1 MYYSNEKIPAEQ
13 KELER
18 KLLWKSKTLYKGL
31 VLRRLLQIVSK
42 EMVDVQSAL
51 QNKRW
56 GWKADVHL
64 KK

>member
-18 KLLWKSKTLYKGL
+18 KLLWQSKTLYKGL

-56 GWKADVHL
+56 G
-64 KK
+64 